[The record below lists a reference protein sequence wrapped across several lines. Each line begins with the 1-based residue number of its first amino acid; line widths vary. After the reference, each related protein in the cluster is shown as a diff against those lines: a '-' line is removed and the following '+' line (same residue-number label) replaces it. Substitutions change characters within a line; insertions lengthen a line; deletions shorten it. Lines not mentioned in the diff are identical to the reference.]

1 MRIQLVRTLQGGEK
15 LAGPVIT
22 KENEILIS
30 EGTTLKTEYL
40 DLISFLGIETVC
52 IEDPYEEDETPHDI
66 ISNEKR
72 EEYIE
77 KIKSIL
83 EKHIYH
89 RGSSLREIEYVAED
103 IIQDVMQADENMV
116 IDLLER
122 EGNLYEHTLVVT
134 NKKNEAHCGAD
145 LQTCTGSIAA

>member
-103 IIQDVMQADENMV
+103 LSLIHI
-116 IDLLER
+116 
-122 EGNLYEHTLVVT
+122 
-134 NKKNEAHCGAD
+134 
-145 LQTCTGSIAA
+145 

>member
-40 DLISFLGIETVC
+40 DLISFLGIETVS

-89 RGSSLREIEYVAED
+89 SLDNCILKRLFFLLGDVLILGLCSVRKNQKHDD
-103 IIQDVMQADENMV
+103 I
-116 IDLLER
+116 
-122 EGNLYEHTLVVT
+122 
-134 NKKNEAHCGAD
+134 
-145 LQTCTGSIAA
+145 

>member
-52 IEDPYEEDETPHDI
+52 IEDPYEEHHM
-66 ISNEKR
+66 
-72 EEYIE
+72 
-77 KIKSIL
+77 IL
-83 EKHIYH
+83 
-89 RGSSLREIEYVAED
+89 S
-103 IIQDVMQADENMV
+103 
-116 IDLLER
+116 
-122 EGNLYEHTLVVT
+122 VT
-134 NKKNEAHCGAD
+134 KNGKNIVKK
-145 LQTCTGSIAA
+145 

>member
-77 KIKSIL
+77 KIKWQS
-83 EKHIYH
+83 KK
-89 RGSSLREIEYVAED
+89 EI
-103 IIQDVMQADENMV
+103 
-116 IDLLER
+116 IDLASKVKVNTIYFLR
-122 EGNLYEHTLVVT
+122 
-134 NKKNEAHCGAD
+134 D
-145 LQTCTGSIAA
+145 

>member
-52 IEDPYEEDETPHDI
+52 IEDSYEEDETPHDI

-83 EKHIYH
+83 EKHI
-89 RGSSLREIEYVAED
+89 
-103 IIQDVMQADENMV
+103 
-116 IDLLER
+116 
-122 EGNLYEHTLVVT
+122 
-134 NKKNEAHCGAD
+134 
-145 LQTCTGSIAA
+145 

>member
-77 KIKSIL
+77 KIKYPGEQSPLQGLIL
-83 EKHIYH
+83 LQMKGSHLTGCNSLIALWKMDLCDICTKIPIDLSGPL
-89 RGSSLREIEYVAED
+89 GSSA
-103 IIQDVMQADENMV
+103 
-116 IDLLER
+116 
-122 EGNLYEHTLVVT
+122 
-134 NKKNEAHCGAD
+134 
-145 LQTCTGSIAA
+145 

>member
-40 DLISFLGIETVC
+40 DLISFLGIETLC
-52 IEDPYEEDETPHDI
+52 IEDPYEVRTYTC
-66 ISNEKR
+66 SN
-72 EEYIE
+72 
-77 KIKSIL
+77 KIMYYS
-83 EKHIYH
+83 
-89 RGSSLREIEYVAED
+89 R
-103 IIQDVMQADENMV
+103 
-116 IDLLER
+116 
-122 EGNLYEHTLVVT
+122 
-134 NKKNEAHCGAD
+134 KKNEAHCGAD

>member
-83 EKHIYH
+83 ESIFITGAVPFGKLNTSQ
-89 RGSSLREIEYVAED
+89 R
-103 IIQDVMQADENMV
+103 
-116 IDLLER
+116 
-122 EGNLYEHTLVVT
+122 TLFRMSCRRM
-134 NKKNEAHCGAD
+134 K
-145 LQTCTGSIAA
+145 IW

>member
-66 ISNEKR
+66 IRGAVLFGKLNTSQR
-72 EEYIE
+72 TLFRMSCRRM
-77 KIKSIL
+77 KIW
-83 EKHIYH
+83 
-89 RGSSLREIEYVAED
+89 
-103 IIQDVMQADENMV
+103 
-116 IDLLER
+116 
-122 EGNLYEHTLVVT
+122 
-134 NKKNEAHCGAD
+134 
-145 LQTCTGSIAA
+145 

>member
-77 KIKSIL
+77 NQSHGGTPHGRYGISTP
-83 EKHIYH
+83 EPVPDHEY
-89 RGSSLREIEYVAED
+89 LR
-103 IIQDVMQADENMV
+103 Q
-116 IDLLER
+116 R
-122 EGNLYEHTLVVT
+122 
-134 NKKNEAHCGAD
+134 HCR
-145 LQTCTGSIAA
+145 I

>member
-52 IEDPYEEDETPHDI
+52 IEDPYEEMCIRDRYLI
-66 ISNEKR
+66 
-72 EEYIE
+72 
-77 KIKSIL
+77 
-83 EKHIYH
+83 
-89 RGSSLREIEYVAED
+89 V
-103 IIQDVMQADENMV
+103 
-116 IDLLER
+116 
-122 EGNLYEHTLVVT
+122 EGMTL
-134 NKKNEAHCGAD
+134 H
-145 LQTCTGSIAA
+145 